1 MPVWKEQAVTVGV
14 REDGIVLE
22 ALWQAGGPRG
32 AVIAPPHP
40 LYGGSLD
47 NPVVSEIAY
56 GLHRAGVA
64 SLRFNWRGVGASQGE
79 ATADPGAAERDY
91 RAALAQVAGTVDGA
105 LIGAGYSFGAATA
118 VRVALADARL
128 RALVLVA
135 PPAQMIDTLPLE
147 RFDGPLCAIVG
158 SDDRIAPLAPLS
170 ARFERLPNARLEVIP
185 GVDHFFQTGGLA
197 DLAELVRTAVQ

>member
-1 MPVWKEQAVTVGV
+1 MVVSV
-14 REDGIVLE
+14 REDDLALEGI
-22 ALWQAGGPRG
+22 WQVGGPRG

-47 NPVVSEIAY
+47 NPVVNEIAY
-56 GLHRAGVA
+56 GLFKGGVA
-64 SLRFNWRGVGASQGE
+64 SLRFNWRGVGASQGQRTGDS
-79 ATADPGAAERDY
+79 AAAERDY
-91 RAALAQVAGTVDGA
+91 RAALAQVAETVDGA
-105 LIGAGYSFGAATA
+105 LIGAGYSFGAGTA
-118 VRVALADARL
+118 VRVALADTRL

-135 PPAQMIDTLPLE
+135 PPVQMIGELPLE

-158 SDDRIAPLAPLS
+158 SEDAFAPLEALS

-185 GVDHFFQTGGLA
+185 GVDHFFQNGGLA